1 MAASN
6 AYPCNNNN
14 VEKLR
19 PTDLKYLKD
28 HLRRHSRS
36 QIETA
41 CRIIAQVGFL
51 VPVIISKDDEI
62 IDGALR
68 VTAAIELGLE
78 TIPVLRQ
85 DKATPVQLKMIRLA
99 SNKMAEGSTWD
110 EGLLKPFARDL
121 IGHGI
126 NLSDL
131 GMSNAEI
138 DALFPTLH
146 QSDEAVVEA
155 LLSASSSEYV
165 SRLGDVFAIGAHK
178 LACAD
183 TLNSTAIDALMLGE
197 TADASF
203 MDVPYNVPIRGFVSG
218 NGRADHDEFQYASGD
233 LTRQQFLEFLRKVIG
248 QGNRV
253 TRPGGLHYLCIDW
266 RSIDLI
272 MAVARELLLDH
283 LNTCVWTK
291 SNAGM
296 GSFYRSQHEFVG
308 VFRKPGG
315 RSTNNVQLGKYGRN
329 RSNVWS
335 YAGANAFGATRDQD
349 LADHPTVKPTPLV
362 EDAIK
367 DCTKRG
373 DIVID
378 FFGGSGTTML
388 AAERCNRKA
397 RLVEIEP
404 RYVDVTIKRMRQ
416 AFGLDAT
423 HVETGLTF
431 NQLAEQRGVAVAT

>member
-6 AYPCNNNN
+6 AYKFNNTN
-14 VEKLR
+14 VEEL
-19 PTDLKYLKD
+19 PPPDLTFLKD

-41 CRIIAQVGFL
+41 CKIIAQVGFL
-51 VPVIISKDDEI
+51 VPVIISKDNEI

-68 VTAAIELGLE
+68 VTAAIELGLK

-110 EGLLKPFARDL
+110 QALLKPFAKEL
-121 IGHGI
+121 IGQGI

-138 DALFPTLH
+138 DALFPTLD
-146 QSDEAVVEA
+146 QSDEALVEA
-155 LLSASSSEYV
+155 LLSASPAESV
-165 SRLGDVFAIGAHK
+165 SRLGDMFEIGAHRV
-178 LACAD
+178 ACAD
-183 TLNSTAIDALMLGE
+183 TLHSASIDAVMQGE
-197 TADASF
+197 MSDMSF

-218 NGRADHDEFQYASGD
+218 NGRTKHDEFQYASGEMS
-233 LTRQQFLEFLRKVIG
+233 REQFLEFIRKAVE
-248 QGNRV
+248 QANRV
-253 TRPGGLHYLCIDW
+253 TRGGGLHYLCIDW
-266 RSIDLI
+266 RSIDVI
-272 MAVARELLLDH
+272 MGAARELSLDH
-283 LNTCVWTK
+283 LNTCTWVK

-315 RSTNNVQLGKYGRN
+315 RAVNNIQLGKYGRN

-388 AAERCNRKA
+388 AAERCSRKA

-416 AFGLDAT
+416 AFGLDAK

-431 NQLAEQRGVAVAT
+431 NQLAEQRGVAVAD